1 MTLNHAIPICI
12 ASASAFLC
20 CYCTAIK
27 SLAIPIPPFRSHGIH
42 THTTHVHAC
51 SAPPPSHTNPLSI
64 LFSFSFIG
72 LRTGL
77 GYHSASLIACLS
89 LRLLSFFLS
98 STPSHSTSSSSP
110 TAANLFLNLSS
121 LAPLLYSDP
130 SPLPLWGLNR
140 SNSRRPKQQ
149 TLSQLQPLTGLSQAQ
164 TPPSLVDCG
173 LPSPVQRPFSQSEEL
188 RRPLEV
194 QDRIRLR
201 P

>member
-1 MTLNHAIPICI
+1 MHCICI
-12 ASASAFLC
+12 CIFLLLLC
-20 CYCTAIK
+20 CNKISRHPHPAF
-27 SLAIPIPPFRSHGIH
+27 SLAWYPYHP
-42 THTTHVHAC
+42 C
-51 SAPPPSHTNPLSI
+51 SCLFCSPPSDTNPLSI

-89 LRLLSFFLS
+89 LRPLSFFLS
-98 STPSHSTSSSSP
+98 FYTIPF
-110 TAANLFLNLSS
+110 NLLLLLLSS
-121 LAPLLYSDP
+121 HCSRSLLESRLLGP
-130 SPLPLWGLNR
+130 SSVFLPFASTASGFKSLQLP
-140 SNSRRPKQQ
+140 RPKQR

-194 QDRIRLR
+194 QDRIRLK